1 MMIGT
6 RRLVGAEDQRAQL
19 LPDHLEVLERRSTP
33 SIFVVDK
40 KLRVIY
46 HRADPSERRREFR
59 PAENG
64 ALPPSLEYSV
74 LKLLSQNDGANGDGV
89 MRAAVSSSIAVR
101 VLELAGGPTPAYMVM
116 VERFALRD
124 HMERLAARFSLSPR
138 ERQVLGLVVK
148 GLRNDEI
155 ARHLFISKSTAVF
168 HVKQLLTKT
177 SSRNRTEMV
186 AKIIA

>member
-1 MMIGT
+1 MITGT
-6 RRLVGAEDQRAQL
+6 RRLVTSEDQRAKLMPDQL
-19 LPDHLEVLERRSTP
+19 AVLERRATP
-33 SIFVVDK
+33 AIFIVDR
-40 KLRVIY
+40 KLRVMY
-46 HRADPSERRREFR
+46 YRTDPSERRREFR
-59 PAENG
+59 PSESG

-74 LKLLSQNDGANGDGV
+74 LKLLAQNDGGGGDGV

-101 VLELAGGPTPAYMVM
+101 VIELAGGPAPAYVVM
-116 VERFALRD
+116 AERFALRD
-124 HMERLAARFSLSPR
+124 HMESLASRFSLSPR

-155 ARHLFISKSTAVF
+155 AQHLFISKSTAVF

>member
-6 RRLVGAEDQRAQL
+6 RTLLSTDDQRAQIE
-19 LPDHLEVLERRSTP
+19 PEQLEVLGRRATP
-33 SIFVVDK
+33 TLFVIDK
-40 KLRVIY
+40 RLHVLFY
-46 HRADPSERRREFR
+46 RADPAERRKEFR

-64 ALPPSLEYSV
+64 ALPPSLEYTV
-74 LKLLSQNDGANGDGV
+74 LKLFAQADEHHEGV
-89 MRAAVSSSIAVR
+89 WRAAVSASIAVR
-101 VLELAGGPTPAYMVM
+101 VFELDGGPSPAYAVM

-124 HMERLAARFSLSPR
+124 QMETVANRYSLSPR

-148 GLRNDEI
+148 GLRNEEI
-155 ARHLFISKSTAVF
+155 AQHLFISKSTAIF

>member
-1 MMIGT
+1 
-6 RRLVGAEDQRAQL
+6 
-19 LPDHLEVLERRSTP
+19 
-33 SIFVVDK
+33 
-40 KLRVIY
+40 
-46 HRADPSERRREFR
+46 
-59 PAENG
+59 
-64 ALPPSLEYSV
+64 
-74 LKLLSQNDGANGDGV
+74 
-89 MRAAVSSSIAVR
+89 MRAAVSSSVAVR
-101 VLELAGGPTPAYMVM
+101 VIELSGGPAPAYVVM

-124 HMERLAARFSLSPR
+124 QMENLATRFGLSQR

-186 AKIIA
+186 SKIIA

>member
-1 MMIGT
+1 MMIGS
-6 RRLVGAEDQRAQL
+6 RRSAATEDQRAKL
-19 LPDHLEVLERRSTP
+19 LPDHLAVLERRATP
-33 SIFVVDK
+33 AIFIVDK
-40 KLRVIY
+40 RLRVLY
-46 HRADPSERRREFR
+46 YRADPSERRKEFR

-64 ALPPSLEYSV
+64 ALPPSIEYTV
-74 LKLLSQNDGANGDGV
+74 LKLLAQADDKGDGV
-89 MRAAVSSSIAVR
+89 MRAAVSSSVAVR
-101 VLELAGGPTPAYMVM
+101 VIELSGGSTPAFVVM
-116 VERFALRD
+116 AERFALRD
-124 HMERLAARFSLSPR
+124 QMETLAARFSLSPR